1 MWRQEFPI
9 CNIQSLTENEILLG
23 SYYKYGTY
31 KCYRPI
37 FLEGSAVIKI
47 NSTIHI
53 FWDWMVLII
62 VKYLKKSE
70 QYV

>member
-1 MWRQEFPI
+1 MQLILRQK
-9 CNIQSLTENEILLG
+9 SLDRLLLG

-37 FLEGSAVIKI
+37 FLDRTVR
-47 NSTIHI
+47 I
-53 FWDWMVLII
+53 FE
-62 VKYLKKSE
+62 KYLRKSE

>member
-1 MWRQEFPI
+1 M
-9 CNIQSLTENEILLG
+9 SGADLHVLLG

-37 FLEGSAVIKI
+37 FLDRTVR
-47 NSTIHI
+47 I
-53 FWDWMVLII
+53 FE
-62 VKYLKKSE
+62 KYLRKSE

>member
-1 MWRQEFPI
+1 MKMDVI
-9 CNIQSLTENEILLG
+9 TNILKQQWEVLLG

-37 FLEGSAVIKI
+37 FLDRTVR
-47 NSTIHI
+47 I
-53 FWDWMVLII
+53 FE
-62 VKYLKKSE
+62 KYLRKSE

>member
-1 MWRQEFPI
+1 MTKHYSI
-9 CNIQSLTENEILLG
+9 VIKDSNADVTVENWNLPILLG

-37 FLEGSAVIKI
+37 FLDRTVR
-47 NSTIHI
+47 I
-53 FWDWMVLII
+53 FE
-62 VKYLKKSE
+62 KYLRKSE